1 MQNTEGYME
10 LIIRM
15 NFQAG
20 APACHENKTD
30 DCATFSEFGSINRR
44 FNQSQL
50 YLPTSFVP
58 GKYTYF
64 QACATGVCIP
74 ENLCRDPARYV
85 HSI

>member
-30 DCATFSEFGSINRR
+30 DCATFSEFGSNNNNNNNNK
-44 FNQSQL
+44 F
-50 YLPTSFVP
+50 
-58 GKYTYF
+58 YF
-64 QACATGVCIP
+64 PSSTPIV
-74 ENLCRDPARYV
+74 L
-85 HSI
+85 